1 MIGARV
7 HEIGNRKNVKNLVLR
22 LFAGYHQD
30 SIGCP

>member
-7 HEIGNRKNVKNLVLR
+7 QEIGNRKNVKNLVLR
-22 LFAGYHQD
+22 FFAGYHQD